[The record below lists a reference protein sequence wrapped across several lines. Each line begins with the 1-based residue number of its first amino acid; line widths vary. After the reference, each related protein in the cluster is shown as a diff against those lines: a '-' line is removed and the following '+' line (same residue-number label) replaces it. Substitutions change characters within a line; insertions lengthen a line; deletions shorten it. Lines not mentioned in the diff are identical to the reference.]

1 MKVLGLRNCWAGD
14 LLVEEGKVAE
24 VPEKAAQQLIR
35 MGKAIEAPAE
45 EAKPRATR
53 KAKAEAADGAD

>member
-14 LLVEEGKVAE
+14 VLVEEGKVTE
-24 VPEKAAQQLIR
+24 LPEKAAQQLIR
-35 MGKAIEAPAE
+35 IGKAIEAPAE

-53 KAKAEAADGAD
+53 KAKAEAADGAE

>member
-35 MGKAIEAPAE
+35 MGKVIEAPAE

-53 KAKAEAADGAD
+53 KVKADGAD

>member
-53 KAKAEAADGAD
+53 KVKADGAD

>member
-24 VPEKAAQQLIR
+24 VPDKAAQQLIR

-53 KAKAEAADGAD
+53 KVKADGAD

>member
-14 LLVEEGKVAE
+14 VLVEEGKVAE
-24 VPEKAAQQLIR
+24 VPDKAAQQLIR
-35 MGKAIEAPAE
+35 MGKAAEAPAE

-53 KAKAEAADGAD
+53 KAKAEATDGAE

>member
-45 EAKPRATR
+45 EAKPRVTR
-53 KAKAEAADGAD
+53 KVKADGAD